1 VPKYSGRGVWVV
13 GGNYRRGNNSKVYV
27 RRACLYNVIL
37 IGGYTVNKETEE
49 AEEEQKKRNREADL
63 LLLEL
68 LEGIMPLNVIEALYN
83 EKLQVQ

>member
-1 VPKYSGRGVWVV
+1 M
-13 GGNYRRGNNSKVYV
+13 
-27 RRACLYNVIL
+27 
-37 IGGYTVNKETEE
+37 NKETEE

-68 LEGIMPLNVIEALYN
+68 LEGIMPLNVIEVLYN

>member
-1 VPKYSGRGVWVV
+1 M
-13 GGNYRRGNNSKVYV
+13 
-27 RRACLYNVIL
+27 
-37 IGGYTVNKETEE
+37 NKQE
-49 AEEEQKKRNREADL
+49 AEQAKRNREAEQEERNREADL

>member
-1 VPKYSGRGVWVV
+1 M
-13 GGNYRRGNNSKVYV
+13 
-27 RRACLYNVIL
+27 
-37 IGGYTVNKETEE
+37 NKEAEEE

-68 LEGIMPLNVIEALYN
+68 LEGIMPLDVIEALYD

>member
-1 VPKYSGRGVWVV
+1 
-13 GGNYRRGNNSKVYV
+13 
-27 RRACLYNVIL
+27 
-37 IGGYTVNKETEE
+37 VNKEAEEEE

-68 LEGIMPLNVIEALYN
+68 LEGIMPLDVIEALYN

>member
-1 VPKYSGRGVWVV
+1 MV
-13 GGNYRRGNNSKVYV
+13 GGNPRRGNNSEIYVY
-27 RRACLYNVIL
+27 RACLYNVIL
-37 IGGYTVNKETEE
+37 IGVYTVNKEE

-68 LEGIMPLNVIEALYN
+68 LEGIMPLDVIEALYN

>member
-1 VPKYSGRGVWVV
+1 M
-13 GGNYRRGNNSKVYV
+13 
-27 RRACLYNVIL
+27 
-37 IGGYTVNKETEE
+37 NKE

-68 LEGIMPLNVIEALYN
+68 LEGIMPLEVIETLYN